1 MLRRTAVYG
10 GANWGPETLG
20 LGSEYVY
27 SCTWPCLTGGWGRG
41 AEMKKTKAARWRRGY
56 RRCTQAGRLLLAF
69 ALVGLTAAC
78 SREPADKELRTQAT
92 SSEAESR
99 RAREEQK
106 MRALIARLTAVEG
119 LEHLLTRSIDSCHGP
134 QDGSIFENNRSP
146 YALTC
151 SMRADA
157 YFGVRGE
164 ITGVLSRIRAASIAT
179 WGPQD
184 GEGRDMPYAGG
195 TVTYALD
202 YHRARG
208 KFQDGTLMPAPTLEA
223 SGLRLDWDRPD
234 PPLPNRIEEPAPCP
248 ETGSAVIYWRC
259 SIAPEDPM
267 TVAAARARYDT
278 VLTLSLG
285 LWDSSAYNYFTVPR
299 RQ

>member
-1 MLRRTAVYG
+1 
-10 GANWGPETLG
+10 
-20 LGSEYVY
+20 
-27 SCTWPCLTGGWGRG
+27 
-41 AEMKKTKAARWRRGY
+41 MKKTKAARWHRGY
-56 RRCTQAGRLLLAF
+56 RRCTQAGGLLVAF

-119 LEHLLTRSIDSCHGP
+119 LEHLLTLSIDTCHGP

-164 ITGVLSRIRAASIAT
+164 ITDVLSRSARPASRPGDRRT
-179 WGPQD
+179 
-184 GEGRDMPYAGG
+184 
-195 TVTYALD
+195 
-202 YHRARG
+202 ARG
-208 KFQDGTLMPAPTLEA
+208 GICRTRLAP
-223 SGLRLDWDRPD
+223 
-234 PPLPNRIEEPAPCP
+234 
-248 ETGSAVIYWRC
+248 
-259 SIAPEDPM
+259 
-267 TVAAARARYDT
+267 
-278 VLTLSLG
+278 
-285 LWDSSAYNYFTVPR
+285 
-299 RQ
+299 